1 MVRHVWPDAPIES
14 YNDALACVLDH
25 CSPDPARRSVLV
37 AHQFVAGAASCES
50 EEPSVGGIDWVDA
63 ALFNKFDYVALG
75 HLHSPRRWAGTPCA
89 TVERR

>member
-37 AHQFVAGAASCES
+37 ANQFVAGAASCES

-63 ALFNKFDYVALG
+63 ALFDKFERCTRCYLA
-75 HLHSPRRWAGTPCA
+75 SWARGTG
-89 TVERR
+89 VERLALAV